1 MSEDIIVLGFLI
13 SVACWTYVIL
23 PLLYHFVWT

>member
-1 MSEDIIVLGFLI
+1 MLEDILAFGFLI
-13 SVACWTYVIL
+13 GLACWNYGVL

>member
-1 MSEDIIVLGFLI
+1 MLEDILVFGFLI
-13 SVACWTYVIL
+13 GLACWTYVVL